1 MKRPSRHLLYSVG
14 CALCVIA
21 AVILSSS
28 GSGGQARGAA
38 APARVSKAELQ
49 ETIDWFANRNGDH
62 QPGPAE
68 MIETKATEAHFDV
81 GEPADGVDPSFA
93 GADVFLV
100 TMRWA
105 LHRLPGS
112 RPVARTAAER
122 SSLDRRRRCHHR
134 RNTDVESVQPP
145 TDARAQPCTS
155 RDDSIGC
162 FHTLQRGSA
171 PQPRLP

>member
-14 CALCVIA
+14 CALCVVA

-100 TMRWA
+100 TMRRHFTGYLAHVPSHAPLPKGTVLTVAVDATTGAIRMWN
-105 LHRLPGS
+105 LSNRLPTLAHS
-112 RPVARTAAER
+112 HAPVETI
-122 SSLDRRRRCHHR
+122 
-134 RNTDVESVQPP
+134 P
-145 TDARAQPCTS
+145 
-155 RDDSIGC
+155 
-162 FHTLQRGSA
+162 
-171 PQPRLP
+171 